1 MSPGVQRRQP
11 SPNGDTHLCLVL
23 RHANVLFLIHSRL
36 QISHLTVEVDERTLQ
51 DVSMLQEGS
60 DSALKFTVMKFK
72 HAAIVL
78 SAGHRSSTLK
88 DHPSSNC
95 NVKSLSLVICADV
108 GNVSWPEN
116 SSRRAQ
122 HRDLASSSVILT

>member
-88 DHPSSNC
+88 DHLPAIAMSNRSPLLFVLTSAMC
-95 NVKSLSLVICADV
+95 RGRKIVRGVHSTATLLPLLLS
-108 GNVSWPEN
+108 
-116 SSRRAQ
+116 
-122 HRDLASSSVILT
+122 